1 MKKLTPMQKTK
12 LLAIAVALILVSGV
26 VAQTQ
31 LGIFRFDSASQ
42 ANGNSNNKEVQGNS
56 DVASAN
62 KLGQQVTDITGNPS
76 AESIVNRCNTL
87 LSEFAGQIETAQQLT
102 GNFEE
107 PINFTGGQFNS
118 RRLSEKDYIYL
129 SKQLDMYEQSLRAAS
144 SPNQVPIK
152 YYFYIREV
160 KDIINNQEK

>member
-1 MKKLTPMQKTK
+1 MQNLIQIKKVK
-12 LLAIAVALILVSGV
+12 LLALAVTFILVTGV

-31 LGIFRFDSASQ
+31 LGIFRFASDSQ

-56 DVASAN
+56 GVASAN

-102 GNFEE
+102 GNYEE

-118 RRLSEKDYIYL
+118 RRLSEKDYTYL

>member
-1 MKKLTPMQKTK
+1 MQNLIQIKKVK
-12 LLAIAVALILVSGV
+12 LLALAVTFILVTGV

-31 LGIFRFDSASQ
+31 LGIFRFASDSQ

-56 DVASAN
+56 GVASAN

-102 GNFEE
+102 GNYEE

-160 KDIINNQEK
+160 KDIINNQKN